1 MIDEI
6 KIMQLADGNLDP
18 KDREEVL
25 NAIQEDPKLQKILKD
40 YEFTRNILFLY
51 AEEIKSKPLPEK
63 LLKKIEEFNFKK
75 KIKKKTTSFS
85 DFFNILSSNAEPVLA
100 AKNNK
105 RLTGFLSSIAGL
117 AKVKPVRTQQHTLYQ
132 RGTNSVFKLS
142 RSKLNQFVECQRFF
156 YLDRVKG
163 LKEPSMPKWTL
174 NSAVDTLLKK
184 EFDIYR
190 ILKKPHPI
198 MLEQNLNF
206 IPFEHEDLNKWRD
219 SLRGGISF
227 IDTDT
232 NLEIYGGIDDLW
244 FDKDKEE
251 LVVVDYKTQSSAT
264 PVEVQSYLNNPFHQ
278 SYKLQMDIYVYILQ
292 QMGKKLNFN
301 VSNRTFFLVYNAEK
315 SFNKFDNKL
324 NFTAKLI
331 PYEVNTSKLK
341 NLITEVK
348 KVLESEVIP
357 NLNTNCEKCMY
368 LEANKFLT

>member
-25 NAIQEDPKLQKILKD
+25 DAIKADPMLQKVLKD
-40 YEFTRNILFLY
+40 YEFTRDILFLY
-51 AEEIKSKPLPEK
+51 AEEIKSKPLPEQ
-63 LLKKIEEFNFKK
+63 LLKKIEEFNSKTK
-75 KIKKKTTSFS
+75 VKKKTSSFS
-85 DFFNILSSNAEPVLA
+85 DFLNVFSQNTEPVLA
-100 AKNNK
+100 AKDK
-105 RLTGFLSSIAGL
+105 RLAGFLSSIVGL
-117 AKVKPVRTQQHTLYQ
+117 AKVKPLRTQQHTLYQ
-132 RGTNSVFKLS
+132 RGTNSIFKLS
-142 RSKLNQFVECQRFF
+142 RSKLSQFAECQRCF

-163 LKEPSMPKWTL
+163 LKEPSMPSWTL

-190 ILKKPHPI
+190 FQKKPHPI
-198 MLEQNLNF
+198 MIEQNLNF
-206 IPFEHEDLNKWRD
+206 IPFEHEDLNRWRD
-219 SLRGGISF
+219 SFKGGISF
-227 IDTDT
+227 IDTET

-244 FDKDKEE
+244 YDIDKKE
-251 LVVVDYKTQSSAT
+251 LVVVDYKTQSSIT
-264 PVEVQSYLNNPFHQ
+264 PVEVETYLKNPFHQ

-292 QMGKKLNFN
+292 QMERKLNIN

-315 SFNKFDNKL
+315 SYDKFDNKL

-331 PYEVNTSKLK
+331 PYEANTSKIK
-341 NLITEVK
+341 NLIIEAK
-348 KVLESEVIP
+348 KVLESETIP

>member
-25 NAIQEDPKLQKILKD
+25 NAIKADPKLQKVLKD
-40 YEFTRNILFLY
+40 YEFTRDILFLY
-51 AEEIKSKPLPEK
+51 AEEIKSKPLPEQ
-63 LLKKIEEFNFKK
+63 LLKKIEEFNSKTK
-75 KIKKKTTSFS
+75 VKKKTSSFS
-85 DFFNILSSNAEPVLA
+85 DFLNVFSQNTEPVLA
-100 AKNNK
+100 AKDK
-105 RLTGFLSSIAGL
+105 RLAGFLSSIVGL
-117 AKVKPVRTQQHTLYQ
+117 AKVKPLRTQQHTLYQ
-132 RGTNSVFKLS
+132 RGTNSIFKLS
-142 RSKLNQFVECQRFF
+142 RSKLSQFVECQRCF

-163 LKEPSMPKWTL
+163 LKEPSMPSWTL

-190 ILKKPHPI
+190 FQKKPHPI
-198 MLEQNLNF
+198 MIEQNLNF
-206 IPFEHEDLNKWRD
+206 IPFEHEDLNRWRD
-219 SLRGGISF
+219 SLKGGISF
-227 IDTDT
+227 IDTET

-244 FDKDKEE
+244 YDIDKKE
-251 LVVVDYKTQSSAT
+251 LVVVDYKTQSSIT
-264 PVEVQSYLNNPFHQ
+264 PVEVETYLKNPFHQ

-292 QMGKKLNFN
+292 QMERKLNIN

-315 SFNKFDNKL
+315 SYDKFDNKL

-331 PYEVNTSKLK
+331 PYEANTSKIK
-341 NLITEVK
+341 NLIIEAK
-348 KVLESEVIP
+348 KVLESEIIP

>member
-25 NAIQEDPKLQKILKD
+25 NAIQADPKLQKVLKD
-40 YEFTRNILFLY
+40 YEFTRDILFLY
-51 AEEIKSKPLPEK
+51 AEEIKSKPLPEQ
-63 LLKKIEEFNFKK
+63 LLKKIEEFNSKTK
-75 KIKKKTTSFS
+75 VKKKTSSFS
-85 DFFNILSSNAEPVLA
+85 DFLNIFSQNTEPVLA
-100 AKNNK
+100 AKDK
-105 RLTGFLSSIAGL
+105 RLAGFLSSIVGL
-117 AKVKPVRTQQHTLYQ
+117 AKVKPLRTQQHTLYQ
-132 RGTNSVFKLS
+132 RGTNSIFKLS
-142 RSKLNQFVECQRFF
+142 RSKLSQFVECQRCF

-190 ILKKPHPI
+190 FQKKPHPI
-198 MLEQNLNF
+198 MIEQNLNF
-206 IPFEHEDLNKWRD
+206 IPFEHEDLNRWRD
-219 SLRGGISF
+219 SLKGGISF

-244 FDKDKEE
+244 YDIDKKE
-251 LVVVDYKTQSSAT
+251 LVVVDYKTQSSIT
-264 PVEVQSYLNNPFHQ
+264 PVEVETYLKNPFHQ

-292 QMGKKLNFN
+292 QMGRKLNIN

-315 SFNKFDNKL
+315 SYDKFDNKL

-331 PYEVNTSKLK
+331 PYEANTSKIK
-341 NLITEVK
+341 NLIIEAK
-348 KVLESEVIP
+348 KVLESETIP

>member
-25 NAIQEDPKLQKILKD
+25 NAIQADPKLQKVLKD
-40 YEFTRNILFLY
+40 YEFTRDILFLY
-51 AEEIKSKPLPEK
+51 AEEIKSKPLPEQ
-63 LLKKIEEFNFKK
+63 LLKKIEEFNSKTK
-75 KIKKKTTSFS
+75 VKKKTSSFS
-85 DFFNILSSNAEPVLA
+85 DFLNIFSQNTEPVLA
-100 AKNNK
+100 AKDK
-105 RLTGFLSSIAGL
+105 RLAGFLSSIVGL
-117 AKVKPVRTQQHTLYQ
+117 AKVKPLRTQQHTLYQ
-132 RGTNSVFKLS
+132 RGTNSIFKLS
-142 RSKLNQFVECQRFF
+142 RSKLSQFVECQRCF

-163 LKEPSMPKWTL
+163 LKEPSMPSWTL

-190 ILKKPHPI
+190 FQKKPHPI
-198 MLEQNLNF
+198 MIEQNLNF
-206 IPFEHEDLNKWRD
+206 IPFEHEDLNRWRD
-219 SLRGGISF
+219 SLKGGISF
-227 IDTDT
+227 IDTET

-244 FDKDKEE
+244 YDIDKKE
-251 LVVVDYKTQSSAT
+251 LVVVDYKTQSSIT
-264 PVEVQSYLNNPFHQ
+264 PVEVETYLKNPFHQ

-292 QMGKKLNFN
+292 QMGRKLNIN

-315 SFNKFDNKL
+315 SYDKFDNKL

-331 PYEVNTSKLK
+331 PYEANTSKIK
-341 NLITEVK
+341 NLIIEAK
-348 KVLESEVIP
+348 KVLESETIP

>member
-25 NAIQEDPKLQKILKD
+25 NAIQADPKLQKVLKD
-40 YEFTRNILFLY
+40 YEFTRDILFLY
-51 AEEIKSKPLPEK
+51 AQEIKSKPLPEQ
-63 LLKKIEEFNFKK
+63 LLKKIEEFNSKTK
-75 KIKKKTTSFS
+75 VKKKTSSFS
-85 DFFNILSSNAEPVLA
+85 DFLNIFSQNTEPVLA
-100 AKNNK
+100 AKDK
-105 RLTGFLSSIAGL
+105 RLAGFLSSIVGL
-117 AKVKPVRTQQHTLYQ
+117 AKVKPLRTQQHTLYQ
-132 RGTNSVFKLS
+132 RGTNSIFKLS
-142 RSKLNQFVECQRFF
+142 RSKLSQFVECQRCF

-163 LKEPSMPKWTL
+163 LKEPSMPSWTL

-190 ILKKPHPI
+190 FQKKPHPI
-198 MLEQNLNF
+198 MIQQNLNF
-206 IPFEHEDLNKWRD
+206 IPFEHEDFNRWRD
-219 SLRGGISF
+219 SLKGGISF

-244 FDKDKEE
+244 YDIDKKE
-251 LVVVDYKTQSSAT
+251 LVVVDYKTQSSIT
-264 PVEVQSYLNNPFHQ
+264 PVEVETYLKNPFHQ

-292 QMGKKLNFN
+292 QMGRKLNIN

-315 SFNKFDNKL
+315 SYDKFDNKL

-331 PYEVNTSKLK
+331 PYEANTSKIK
-341 NLITEVK
+341 NLIIEAK
-348 KVLESEVIP
+348 KVLESETIP

>member
-25 NAIQEDPKLQKILKD
+25 NAIQADPKLQKVLKD
-40 YEFTRNILFLY
+40 YEFTRDILFLY
-51 AEEIKSKPLPEK
+51 AQEIKSKPLPEQ
-63 LLKKIEEFNFKK
+63 LLKKIEEFNSKTK
-75 KIKKKTTSFS
+75 VKKKTSSFS
-85 DFFNILSSNAEPVLA
+85 DFLNIFSQNTEPVLA
-100 AKNNK
+100 AKDK
-105 RLTGFLSSIAGL
+105 RLAGFLSSIVGL
-117 AKVKPVRTQQHTLYQ
+117 AKVKPLRTQQHTLYQ
-132 RGTNSVFKLS
+132 RGTNSIFKLS
-142 RSKLNQFVECQRFF
+142 RSKLSQFVECQRCF

-163 LKEPSMPKWTL
+163 LKEPSMPSWTL

-190 ILKKPHPI
+190 FQKKPHPI
-198 MLEQNLNF
+198 MIEQNLNF
-206 IPFEHEDLNKWRD
+206 IPFEHEDFNRWRD
-219 SLRGGISF
+219 SLKGGISF

-244 FDKDKEE
+244 YDIDKKE
-251 LVVVDYKTQSSAT
+251 LVVVDYKTQSSIT
-264 PVEVQSYLNNPFHQ
+264 PVEVETYLKNPFHQ

-292 QMGKKLNFN
+292 QMGRKLNIN

-315 SFNKFDNKL
+315 SYDKFDNKL

-331 PYEVNTSKLK
+331 PYEANTSKIK
-341 NLITEVK
+341 NLIIEAK
-348 KVLESEVIP
+348 KVLESETIP

>member
-25 NAIQEDPKLQKILKD
+25 NAIQADPKLQKVLKD
-40 YEFTRNILFLY
+40 YEFTRDILFLY
-51 AEEIKSKPLPEK
+51 AQEIKSKPLPEQ
-63 LLKKIEEFNFKK
+63 LLKKIEEFNSKTK
-75 KIKKKTTSFS
+75 VKKKTSSFS
-85 DFFNILSSNAEPVLA
+85 DFLNIFSQNTEPVLA
-100 AKNNK
+100 AKDK
-105 RLTGFLSSIAGL
+105 RLAGFLSSIVGL
-117 AKVKPVRTQQHTLYQ
+117 AKVKPLRTQQHTLYQ
-132 RGTNSVFKLS
+132 RGTNSIFKLS
-142 RSKLNQFVECQRFF
+142 RSKLSQFVECQRCF

-190 ILKKPHPI
+190 FQKKPHPI
-198 MLEQNLNF
+198 MIQQNLNF
-206 IPFEHEDLNKWRD
+206 IPFEHEDFNRWRD
-219 SLRGGISF
+219 SLKGGISF

-244 FDKDKEE
+244 YDIDKKE
-251 LVVVDYKTQSSAT
+251 LVVVDYKTQSSIT
-264 PVEVQSYLNNPFHQ
+264 PVEVETYLKNPFHQ

-292 QMGKKLNFN
+292 QMGRKLNIN

-315 SFNKFDNKL
+315 SYDKFDNKL

-331 PYEVNTSKLK
+331 PYEANTSKIK
-341 NLITEVK
+341 NLIIEAK
-348 KVLESEVIP
+348 KVLESETIP

>member
-25 NAIQEDPKLQKILKD
+25 NAIQADPKLQKVLKD
-40 YEFTRNILFLY
+40 YEFTRDILFLY
-51 AEEIKSKPLPEK
+51 AEEIKSKPLPEQ
-63 LLKKIEEFNFKK
+63 LLKKIEEFNSKTK
-75 KIKKKTTSFS
+75 VKKKTSSFS
-85 DFFNILSSNAEPVLA
+85 DFLNIFSQNTEPVLA
-100 AKNNK
+100 AKDK
-105 RLTGFLSSIAGL
+105 RLAGFLSSIVGL
-117 AKVKPVRTQQHTLYQ
+117 AKVKPLRTQQHTLYQ
-132 RGTNSVFKLS
+132 RGTNSIFKLS
-142 RSKLNQFVECQRFF
+142 RSKLSQFVECQRCF

-163 LKEPSMPKWTL
+163 LKEPSMPSWTL

-190 ILKKPHPI
+190 FQKKPHPI
-198 MLEQNLNF
+198 MIEQNLNF
-206 IPFEHEDLNKWRD
+206 IPFEHEDLNRWRD
-219 SLRGGISF
+219 PLKGGISF

-244 FDKDKEE
+244 YDIDKKE
-251 LVVVDYKTQSSAT
+251 LVVVDYKTQSSIT
-264 PVEVQSYLNNPFHQ
+264 PVEVETYLKNPFHQ

-292 QMGKKLNFN
+292 QMGRKLNIN

-315 SFNKFDNKL
+315 SYDKFDNKL

-331 PYEVNTSKLK
+331 PYEANTSKIK
-341 NLITEVK
+341 NLIIEAK
-348 KVLESEVIP
+348 KVLEFETIP

>member
-25 NAIQEDPKLQKILKD
+25 NAIKADPKLQKVLKD
-40 YEFTRNILFLY
+40 YEFTRDILFLY
-51 AEEIKSKPLPEK
+51 AEEIKSKPLPEQ
-63 LLKKIEEFNFKK
+63 LLKKIEEFNSKTK
-75 KIKKKTTSFS
+75 VKKKTSSFS
-85 DFFNILSSNAEPVLA
+85 DFLNVFSQNTEPVLA
-100 AKNNK
+100 AKDK
-105 RLTGFLSSIAGL
+105 RLAGFLSSIVGL
-117 AKVKPVRTQQHTLYQ
+117 AKVKPLRTQQHTLYQ
-132 RGTNSVFKLS
+132 RGTNSIFKLS
-142 RSKLNQFVECQRFF
+142 RSKLSQFVECQRCF

-163 LKEPSMPKWTL
+163 LKEPSMPSWTL

-190 ILKKPHPI
+190 FQKKPHPI
-198 MLEQNLNF
+198 MIEQNLNF
-206 IPFEHEDLNKWRD
+206 IPFEHEDLNRWRD
-219 SLRGGISF
+219 SLKGGISF
-227 IDTDT
+227 IDTET

-244 FDKDKEE
+244 YDIDKKE
-251 LVVVDYKTQSSAT
+251 LVVVDYKTQSSIT
-264 PVEVQSYLNNPFHQ
+264 PVEVETYLKNPFHQ

-292 QMGKKLNFN
+292 QMERKLNIN

-315 SFNKFDNKL
+315 SYDKFDNKL

-331 PYEVNTSKLK
+331 PYEANTSKIK
-341 NLITEVK
+341 NLIIEAK
-348 KVLESEVIP
+348 KVLESETIP